1 MPDWLPMVSAI
12 TGPAILGII
21 IWTSIVRPIRARR
34 AGGKRQQAVDHLSQ
48 QLSDAIHDLMNR
60 NPPVASEQDLDKWKD
75 DYREWGNKVSDYLG
89 EHFSKSEQDH
99 FNRIGLVQE
108 IQFGFAYN
116 KHHNHMLRQLGIKF
130 DRLRDIIRDNQFR
143 E

>member
-1 MPDWLPMVSAI
+1 MLEWLPIVSAI

-34 AGGKRQQAVDHLSQ
+34 AGKKRQKVVDHISQ
-48 QLSDAIHDLMNR
+48 MLSDAIHNILNR
-60 NPPVASEQDLDKWKD
+60 SVEDVEQMAQWEEDFRKWCD
-75 DYREWGNKVSDYLG
+75 EVSGYLG
-89 EHFSKSEQDH
+89 EHFTKAEQDH
-99 FNRIGLVQE
+99 FNQVGLVPM
-108 IQFGFAYN
+108 IRIDFAHGD
-116 KHHNHMLRQLGIKF
+116 KHEHFLRQLGIKF